1 MASNKYSDIVH
12 QKQLE
17 MKKHFLPS
25 KREVLNS
32 HPGYP
37 EDKYGENDMTKEFV
51 DNTNALFNVTNQI
64 RCWRQNQS
72 PLSQYLSNC
81 DDDVDKA
88 IILVTK
94 QFQYINL
101 LTREVSPYEYLM
113 KIICESA
120 VNGLAGKQLKIEIKQ
135 KLELSYVRMREKIL
149 QLEREINNRI
159 KCPVCRMRIK
169 KLKTHMKRCKPIPVK
184 TYQIL
189 ENMTYQNRMYF
200 EAISRITYNVKTF
213 DELFR

>member
-1 MASNKYSDIVH
+1 MTSNGYSDIVH

-17 MKKHFLPS
+17 MKKHLLPS

-32 HPGYP
+32 HPDYP
-37 EDKYGENDMTKEFV
+37 QERYGENVMTKQFV
-51 DNTNALFNVTNQI
+51 ENTNALFNVVNKI
-64 RCWRQNQS
+64 RCWQQNQIS
-72 PLSQYLSNC
+72 LPQYLSNC
-81 DDDVDKA
+81 DDDVDEA

-101 LTREVSPYEYLM
+101 LTRKVSPNEYLM

-120 VNGLAGKQLKIEIKQ
+120 VNGLAGRQLKIEIKQ

-149 QLEREINNRI
+149 QLEKEINNRI
-159 KCPVCRMRIK
+159 QCPVCRARIK
-169 KLKTHMKRCKPIPVK
+169 KLRTHMKRCKPVPEK
-184 TYQIL
+184 TSQML
-189 ENMTYQNRMYF
+189 ENMSYHNRLHF
-200 EAISRITYNVKTF
+200 EAISRITYDVKTF